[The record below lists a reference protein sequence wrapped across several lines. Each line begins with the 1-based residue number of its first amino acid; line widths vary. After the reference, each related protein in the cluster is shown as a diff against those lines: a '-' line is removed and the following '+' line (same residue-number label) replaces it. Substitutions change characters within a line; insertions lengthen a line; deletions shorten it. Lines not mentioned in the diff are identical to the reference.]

1 MQILQTASPTVLSAS
16 QLAPP
21 NGLQQIIDTFG
32 DIFEF
37 LHSDQTL
44 DPRWESE
51 MLTRITLPFPLP
63 LSWNPDL
70 MVDEIRCHKLL
81 SGAFI
86 DVFTQIHERGFSGRV
101 NSLGGCFSFRLQ
113 RAGAKISTHAWG
125 IAIDL
130 NTASNAQG
138 TAGKMDHA
146 IIAIFR
152 SAGFTWGGQWTG
164 KRRDPMHFQFCSGY

>member
-1 MQILQTASPTVLSAS
+1 MLQSTLPSTAITTTSR
-16 QLAPP
+16 LAPP
-21 NGLQQIIDTFG
+21 HGLQGIITVFG
-32 DIFEF
+32 DIFDF
-37 LHSDQTL
+37 IHSGGTL

-51 MLTRITLPFPLP
+51 MLTRINLPFPLP

-70 MVDEIRCHKLL
+70 LVDQIRCHKLL
-81 SGAFI
+81 AA
-86 DVFTQIHERGFSGRV
+86 VFMQVFAQIHERGLMGRV

-130 NTASNAQG
+130 NSASNAQG
-138 TAGKMDHA
+138 TAGTMDPA
-146 IIAIFR
+146 LIEIFR
-152 SAGFTWGGQWTG
+152 GAGFIWGGDWLG

>member
-1 MQILQTASPTVLSAS
+1 MQILQTEAPAIVSAT
-16 QLAPP
+16 QITAPR
-21 NGLQQIIDTFG
+21 GLQEIVSVFG

-37 LHSDQTL
+37 IRSDGSL

-51 MLTRITLPFPLP
+51 MLTLITLPFALP

-70 MVDEIRCHKLL
+70 MVDQLRCHKLL
-81 SGAFI
+81 AGVFS
-86 DVFTQIHERGFSGRV
+86 DVFSQIEQEGLADRV

-125 IAIDL
+125 IAVDL
-130 NTASNAQG
+130 NTRANLQG
-138 TAGKMDHA
+138 TRGAMDA
-146 IIAIFR
+146 NIIQIFR
-152 SAGFTWGGQWTG
+152 SAGFTWGGDWTG

>member
-1 MQILQTASPTVLSAS
+1 MQTLHTALSAMS
-16 QLAPP
+16 STPQIMPP
-21 NGLQQIIDTFG
+21 RGLQEIVSSFG
-32 DIFEF
+32 DIFDF
-37 LHSDQTL
+37 LHADGSL

-70 MVDEIRCHKLL
+70 MVGQLRCHKLL
-81 SGAFI
+81 A
-86 DVFTQIHERGFSGRV
+86 DVFSQVFSEIEQQGLAGRV
-101 NSLGGCFSFRLQ
+101 HSLGGCFSFRTQ
-113 RAGAKISTHAWG
+113 RAGAKMSTHAWG

-130 NTASNAQG
+130 DTANNAQG
-138 TAGKMDHA
+138 TAGAMDPG

-152 SAGFTWGGQWTG
+152 AAGFTWGGDWMG